1 MAHEIKV
8 STQAAN
14 LKADAFG
21 VALNAGLIRIYQG
34 VKPATGNAGLG
45 GALLLGELTFGNPAF
60 GAAVAGLATANAI
73 TKDSS
78 ADNTGTAQFYRLFQ
92 FDGTTPMGDGTCGIT
107 GGGFDLEMPNVSITQ
122 FGEITCT
129 GFIHQESLG

>member
-14 LKADAFG
+14 IKADAW
-21 VALNAGLIRIYQG
+21 ATAMNAGLIRIYQG
-34 VKPATGNAGLG
+34 AKPATANTALG

-60 GAAVAGLATANAI
+60 GAAVNGLLTANAI

-78 ADNTGTAQFYRLFQ
+78 ADNSGTAQFYRLFQ
-92 FDGTTPMGDGTCGIT
+92 SDGTTPMGDGTCGLT
-107 GGGFDLEMPNVSITQ
+107 GSGSDLEMPNTAITAS
-122 FGEITCT
+122 GEITCT
-129 GFIHQESLG
+129 GFTHQESLG

>member
-21 VALNAGLIRIYQG
+21 VAMNAGLIRVYQG
-34 VKPATGNAGLG
+34 VKPATGNAALG
-45 GALLLGELTFGNPAF
+45 AAVLLGELNFGNPAF
-60 GAAVAGLATANAI
+60 GAAVNGLATANAI

-92 FDGTTPMGDGTCGIT
+92 SDGTTPMGDGTCGIT
-107 GGGFDLEMPNVSITQ
+107 GSGSDLEMPNTSITQ

-129 GFIHQESLG
+129 GFTHQESLG

>member
-21 VALNAGLIRIYQG
+21 AALNAGLIRIYQG
-34 VKPATGNAGLG
+34 AKPATANAALG

-73 TKDSS
+73 TKDVA
-78 ADNTGTAQFYRLFQ
+78 ADNNGTAQFYRLVQ
-92 FDGTTPMGDGTCGIT
+92 SDGITPMGDGTCGVT
-107 GGGFDLEMPNVSITQ
+107 GSGSDLEMPNVAITAG
-122 FGEITCT
+122 GEITCT
-129 GFIHQESLG
+129 GFTHQESLG

>member
-14 LKADAFG
+14 VKADAW
-21 VALNAGLIRIYQG
+21 ATAMNAGIIRIYQG
-34 VKPATGNAGLG
+34 AKPATGNTALG
-45 GALLLGELTFGNPAF
+45 GSLLLGELTFGNPAF
-60 GAAVAGLATANAI
+60 GAAVAGLLTANAI
-73 TKDSS
+73 TKDAS

-92 FDGTTPMGDGTCGIT
+92 SDGTTPMGDGTCGLA
-107 GGGFDLEMPNVSITQ
+107 GGGFDLEMPNTSITQ

-129 GFIHQESLG
+129 GFTHQESLG

>member
-1 MAHEIKV
+1 MAHDIKV

-14 LKADAFG
+14 LKADVFG
-21 VALNAGLIRIYQG
+21 VAMNAGLIRIYQG
-34 VKPATGNAGLG
+34 AKPATANTALG

-60 GAAVAGLATANAI
+60 GDAVAGLATANAI
-73 TKDSS
+73 AKDAS

-92 FDGTTPMGDGTCGIT
+92 ADGTTPMGDGTCGVT
-107 GGGFDLEMPNVSITQ
+107 GSGSDLEMPNVNITQ

-129 GFIHQESLG
+129 GFTHQESLG

>member
-8 STQAAN
+8 STEAAN
-14 LKADAFG
+14 VKADAWST
-21 VALNAGLIRIYQG
+21 AMNAGLIRVYQG
-34 VKPATGNAGLG
+34 AKPATGNAALG

-60 GAAVAGLATANAI
+60 GAAVAGLLTANAI
-73 TKDSS
+73 TKDAS

-92 FDGTTPMGDGTCGIT
+92 SDGTTPMGDGTCGIT
-107 GGGFDLEMPNVSITQ
+107 GSGSDLEMPNVSITQ

-129 GFIHQESLG
+129 GFTHQESLG